1 MSEMFTEE
9 DAENDGLIKRE
20 VGQQLNGVLSR
31 KSGKLYTKFRQWCEE
46 NDRDPAKVLGDMV
59 LRAMRD
65 EAFAQDLSGTVID
78 LGALDRQQ
86 IREEDLELVTGLIER
101 FDDAEKK
108 NEDPIES
115 LIQQRI
121 KAIGS
126 GPMGTLSEGM
136 SERKQNS
143 SKDAEIRRL
152 EQKIDRLNQQMGAAQ
167 QNGSQEQAQTGTSTQ
182 EESQDVDDLF
192 DSDGTDNDNGDDSL
206 DAGDGGGDGGDDQTI
221 ETVNLGHDG
230 DDDEDEEVKPTFSTE
245 EADEQ

>member
-46 NDRDPAKVLGDMV
+46 NDRDPANVLGDMV
-59 LRAMRD
+59 LRSMRD
-65 EAFAQDLSGTVID
+65 EAFAQELSGTVID
-78 LGALDRQQ
+78 ISALERQQ

-101 FDDAEKK
+101 FDDADDD

-126 GPMGTLSEGM
+126 GPMGSLSEGM
-136 SERKQNS
+136 KKQKGGGER
-143 SKDAEIRRL
+143 DLEIQRL
-152 EQKIDRLNQQMGAAQ
+152 EQKIDRMSQQMASANTQ
-167 QNGSQEQAQTGTSTQ
+167 DTTETTEQTT
-182 EESQDVDDLF
+182 EPKEDKKDVDDLF
-192 DSDGTDNDNGDDSL
+192 GGGSSSD
-206 DAGDGGGDGGDDQTI
+206 GDGGGSASGGGGSDDSGESTTV
-221 ETVNLGHDG
+221 ETVDLGHEDTEDSA
-230 DDDEDEEVKPTFSTE
+230 DDVIPTFSSE
-245 EADEQ
+245 EAEEQ